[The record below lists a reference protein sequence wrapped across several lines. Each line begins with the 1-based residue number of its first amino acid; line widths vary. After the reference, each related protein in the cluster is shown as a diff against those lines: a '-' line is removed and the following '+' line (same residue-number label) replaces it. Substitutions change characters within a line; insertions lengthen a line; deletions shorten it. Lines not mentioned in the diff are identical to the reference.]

1 MLSGCKE
8 VLVVGAH
15 PDDEVLGVGGTVPLI
30 KAAGARVTVVIVTD
44 GSSTQYAGDEAKRE
58 TKDEN
63 LYAANRILGT
73 DEIIHWNFPDMRLDT
88 VAHVELNQA
97 FERLLKDRKYD
108 TVFVHHAHDVNL
120 DHQSIY
126 RSVLVATRPAPG
138 QSVKCILS
146 YHVNSATEWGARS
159 EADQFWPNVYFDVSA
174 TIEKKLEALKCY
186 GVELRQYPHPR
197 TLEAVANRAKVF
209 GAEVGYC
216 YAEAFKLLLY
226 RG

>member
-1 MLSGCKE
+1 MLTECKE

-15 PDDEVLGVGGTVPLI
+15 PDDEVLGVGATIPLI
-30 KAAGARVTVVIVTD
+30 KAAGGRVTVCIVTD
-44 GSSTQYAGDEAKRE
+44 GSSTQYAGDEALKTAKNRE
-58 TKDEN
+58 
-63 LYAANRILGT
+63 LQAANEILGT
-73 DEIIHWNFPDMRLDT
+73 DEVIHWNFPDMRLDT

-97 FERLLKDRKYD
+97 FERLLATRPFD

-120 DHQSIY
+120 DHQAIH

-138 QSVKCILS
+138 QSVKRILS

-159 EADQFWPNVYFDVSA
+159 EQNQFWPNVYFDISA
-174 TIEKKLEALKCY
+174 TIKHKLDALKCY

-197 TLEAVANRAKVF
+197 TLAAVEARAKTW
-209 GAEVGYC
+209 GTEVGYH

-226 RG
+226 RE